1 MRRMP
6 PLPLILPKVRQR
18 RRKKGSLFQ
27 APRRSSRV
35 YLYIDPSKVHLF
47 RYFLEA
53 EDNLGLMTVVDRWRA
68 ALLVRFSPHQEH
80 RLLEVLEEIRE
91 SLPFEG
97 PFKITDKA
105 FERALPSGTLPV
117 RAVLR

>member
-6 PLPLILPKVRQR
+6 PFPVVFPKVKR
-18 RRKKGSLFQ
+18 RPRKGRLF
-27 APRRSSRV
+27 PVPCRSARV
-35 YLYIDPSKVHLF
+35 YVYVNPSKVHLF

-68 ALLVRFSPHQEH
+68 ALLIRFSPHQER

-91 SLPFEG
+91 SLSFEG
-97 PFKITDKA
+97 PF
-105 FERALPSGTLPV
+105 S
-117 RAVLR
+117 LRH

>member
-1 MRRMP
+1 MRLMP
-6 PLPLILPKVRQR
+6 PFPLVFPKVK
-18 RRKKGSLFQ
+18 RRKRRGRLFL
-27 APRRSSRV
+27 APCRSGRV
-35 YLYIDPSKVHLF
+35 YVYVNPSKVHLF

-68 ALLVRFSPHQEH
+68 ALLIRFSPHQER

-97 PFKITDKA
+97 PFRLAGSASCI
-105 FERALPSGTLPV
+105 PQS
-117 RAVLR
+117 